1 MKKFSIIFTTENR
14 NLESELE
21 KMSVVLANSIRT
33 TMPDIDVYCG
43 VFTDNTLSPAIVTH
57 LKNLNVKIIND
68 NIFYNVKKDNLFLR
82 PFCQKYFAEKLL
94 DQYEYLVY
102 IDVDCI
108 FLKPLT
114 FDFDPTG
121 PIVLVDHIP
130 QWVKSFESTYTKVT
144 NDILYY
150 NWISIVNRHNKHI
163 FDLDYTNP
171 NVLFEKNADIAISKS
186 IENSSLEKIQQ
197 TIGAYHCLHPV
208 TLDTQVIHY
217 DDFMEDGSLLN
228 LRPLYLNT
236 YIKYKLLIENV
247 LGVKIRNVEGYWEK
261 IKDMYS

>member
-1 MKKFSIIFTTENR
+1 MKKFSIIFTIENR
-14 NLESELE
+14 ELDSDLE
-21 KMSVVLANSIRT
+21 KMSVVLASSIRT

-43 VFTDNTLSPAIVTH
+43 VFTDNTLSPNIVSH
-57 LKNLNVKIIND
+57 LKKLDIKIIND

-114 FDFDPTG
+114 FNFDPTG

-130 QWVKSFESTYTKVT
+130 DWVKSFESTYTKVT
-144 NDILYY
+144 SDRLYY
-150 NWISIVNRHNKHI
+150 NWISIVNNHNKYL
-163 FDLDYTNP
+163 FNLDYTDP
-171 NVLFEKNADIAISKS
+171 KILFEKNADIELSKV
-186 IENSSLEKIQQ
+186 IESSNLQKIQQ

-261 IKDMYS
+261 IKDTYS

>member
-1 MKKFSIIFTTENR
+1 LKKFSIIFTTENR

-21 KMSVVLANSIRT
+21 KMSVVLATSIRT
-33 TMPDIDVYCG
+33 TMPDVDIYCG
-43 VFTDNTLSPAIVTH
+43 VFTDNKLSYNIVSH
-57 LKNLNVKIIND
+57 LENLNVKIIND
-68 NIFYNVKKDNLFLR
+68 NIFYNVKTDNLFLR

-108 FLKPLT
+108 FLKPLE
-114 FDFDPTG
+114 FNFDPTE
-121 PIVLVDHIP
+121 PIVLVDHMP
-130 QWVKSFESTYTKVT
+130 KWVKAFESTYTKVT
-144 NDILYY
+144 NDALYY
-150 NWISIVNRHNKHI
+150 NWISIVNNHNKHI
-163 FDLDYTNP
+163 FDLDYTDP
-171 NVLFEKNADIAISKS
+171 NILFEKNADIAISKS

-247 LGVKIRNVEGYWEK
+247 LGVKIRNVDGYWEK

>member
-14 NLESELE
+14 DLESELE
-21 KMSVVLANSIRT
+21 KMSVVLATSIRT

-43 VFTDNTLSPAIVTH
+43 VFTDNKLSPVIVTH
-57 LKNLNVKIIND
+57 LENLNVKIITD
-68 NIFYNVKKDNLFLR
+68 TIFYNVKKDNLFLR

-108 FLKPLT
+108 FLKPLD
-114 FDFDPTG
+114 FNFDPTG
-121 PIVLVDHIP
+121 SIVLVDHIP
-130 QWVKSFESTYTKVT
+130 QWVKTFESTYTNIS

-150 NWISIVNRHNKHI
+150 NWISIVNDHNKHL
-163 FDLDYTNP
+163 FDLDYADP
-171 NVLFEKNADIAISKS
+171 NVLFEKNADIAISTS

-228 LRPLYLNT
+228 LRALYLNT

-247 LGVKIRNVEGYWEK
+247 LGVKLRNVEGYWEK
-261 IKDMYS
+261 IKDRYS